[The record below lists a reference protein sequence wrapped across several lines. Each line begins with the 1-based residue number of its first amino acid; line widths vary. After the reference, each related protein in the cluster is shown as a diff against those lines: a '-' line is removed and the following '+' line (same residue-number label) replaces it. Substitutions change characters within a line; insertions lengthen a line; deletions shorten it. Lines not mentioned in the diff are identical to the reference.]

1 MGKKSLKTGSYVSN
15 KIRFGNFIF
24 SKLSNLAMKKLT
36 IILTLLLLGNIF
48 EMNSQNIQFNRLK
61 NPKYLKLKD
70 TLTID
75 LKKGGAFHNVWQKL
89 VIIRE
94 KEKLQLIKIDNITE
108 LILKYDKTLVLSNSE
123 ENWLK
128 NNFNKVFESVNK
140 TRISKE
146 EYISIIDK
154 INDLILT
161 YKNCKTN
168 IAGKYSKITISM
180 NNIKEVFDF
189 NCEIHANL

>member
-1 MGKKSLKTGSYVSN
+1 
-15 KIRFGNFIF
+15 
-24 SKLSNLAMKKLT
+24 MKKLT

-61 NPKYLKLKD
+61 NPKYLKQKD
-70 TLTID
+70 TLIID

-108 LILKYDKTLVLSNSE
+108 LILKYDKTSVLSNSE

-128 NNFNKVFESVNK
+128 NNLNKVFESGNK
-140 TRISKE
+140 TSISKE

-189 NCEIHANL
+189 NCEIHPNL